1 MGRFNA
7 GVARMTVIEGVGHND
22 LGENKKYLET
32 LQAALR

>member
-1 MGRFNA
+1 MSRFDP

-22 LGENKKYLET
+22 LGRNKKYRET